1 MNSPRAQTLIQNVE
15 NILYNWDQS
24 SGVSSDEAMAGLK
37 RAYAA
42 TYGDVPLF
50 GSNKDN

>member
-15 NILYNWDQS
+15 NILWNWDQVG
-24 SGVSSDEAMAGLK
+24 GVRSQEAMDALK
-37 RAYAA
+37 RSYTSA
-42 TYGDVPLF
+42 YGDVPLF